1 MEFGEPV
8 GRTGT
13 DVRDMQARHRG
24 ASTKASSSIPC
35 QGEADFV
42 LLKQDH
48 DGGRDA
54 AVETLAVQMLAV
66 ETLAAVEML
75 AAVETRAAVACVVD
89 LQGLESDAGIVEKE
103 ALGRVVRVSDC
114 SFKGLTSANI
124 FQKCLSVLNRLW
136 SVNIMC
142 RCPSMAGT
150 PSSL

>member
-1 MEFGEPV
+1 MECGEPV
-8 GRTGT
+8 GRIGT
-13 DVRDMQARHRG
+13 DVGDTQARHRG
-24 ASTKASSSIPC
+24 ASTKASSSFPC

-66 ETLAAVEML
+66 ETLAAVEM
-75 AAVETRAAVACVVD
+75 RAAVACVVD
-89 LQGLESDAGIVEKE
+89 LQGLESGAGVVEKE

-114 SFKGLTSANI
+114 SFNGLTSAKI